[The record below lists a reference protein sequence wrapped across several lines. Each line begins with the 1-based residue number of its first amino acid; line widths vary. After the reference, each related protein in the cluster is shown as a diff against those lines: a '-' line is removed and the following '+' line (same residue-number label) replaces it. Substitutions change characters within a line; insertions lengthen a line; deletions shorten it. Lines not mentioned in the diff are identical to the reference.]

1 MKKILRSAVALL
13 AAAGV
18 AAGCM
23 SAAGNQKTA
32 GNQETMA
39 AESGETSAR
48 EDAPGGDGGQ
58 ERASR
63 EAEEAGDKDSS
74 GGEIR
79 ETDTRMQGGQGEEGI
94 KNEELK
100 VDGLMNIESAV
111 EAVYPDMASYP
122 DEEEYFDK
130 KTGEFDSDR
139 FSEAYNAWWSD
150 KQARRNL
157 PEGCADSL
165 TPFFKSSIRQFLT
178 EKTDGGDENRIYSP
192 INVYMALSMLA
203 ETTDGDS
210 RQQILSLLRAG
221 SLDELRLQ
229 AGRIWNAS
237 YSQDGAV
244 TSLLANSLWLDQD
257 IAFKEEILES
267 LAKHYYAS
275 SYWGQ
280 MGTEELDEQLQN
292 WLNQQTGGL
301 LKQQAS
307 GLHMA
312 DDTLVALAS
321 TIYFRAK
328 WSNEFLKSS
337 TEEGVFHGPE
347 GDITCEFMGQSG
359 TDTYYWGEKFGA
371 VSKSFQESGSMWLI
385 LPDEGVTPEEVLMG
399 DEVME
404 LFLGRRDGKNQKR
417 LIVNLSMPK
426 FDVVSNIDLKEGLSR
441 LGVADVFDGSKAD
454 FTPLAE
460 ETEGV
465 FVSQASHAARVMVD
479 EEGCIAAAYTVM
491 AAAGGAMPPEE
502 QMDFILDRPFIFVI
516 TSDSGL
522 PLFAGIV
529 KQP

>member
-1 MKKILRSAVALL
+1 MLFRS
-13 AAAGV
+13 
-18 AAGCM
+18 
-23 SAAGNQKTA
+23 
-32 GNQETMA
+32 
-39 AESGETSAR
+39 
-48 EDAPGGDGGQ
+48 
-58 ERASR
+58 
-63 EAEEAGDKDSS
+63 
-74 GGEIR
+74 
-79 ETDTRMQGGQGEEGI
+79 
-94 KNEELK
+94 
-100 VDGLMNIESAV
+100 
-111 EAVYPDMASYP
+111 
-122 DEEEYFDK
+122 
-130 KTGEFDSDR
+130 
-139 FSEAYNAWWSD
+139 
-150 KQARRNL
+150 
-157 PEGCADSL
+157 
-165 TPFFKSSIRQFLT
+165 
-178 EKTDGGDENRIYSP
+178 
-192 INVYMALSMLA
+192 
-203 ETTDGDS
+203 
-210 RQQILSLLRAG
+210 
-221 SLDELRLQ
+221 
-229 AGRIWNAS
+229 
-237 YSQDGAV
+237 
-244 TSLLANSLWLDQD
+244 
-257 IAFKEEILES
+257 
-267 LAKHYYAS
+267 
-275 SYWGQ
+275 
-280 MGTEELDEQLQN
+280 
-292 WLNQQTGGL
+292 
-301 LKQQAS
+301 
-307 GLHMA
+307 
-312 DDTLVALAS
+312 
-321 TIYFRAK
+321 